1 MKSLINISN
10 SLNLTKQ
17 EFTTVEK
24 HILLITLLHLKNRQ
38 GFGVNIEEKLVVSFP
53 ATDIKETNLVRIKES
68 LDKITSRKIFFDE
81 STKSKD
87 YFGYI
92 VPFTYANYEGRV
104 GASST
109 ITVELNSRCNKLFLE
124 LANGYTTTDLQT
136 ILSLKS
142 VHAIRMYELLMMYR
156 KKNEWVIEL
165 DRLKGLLGLNLTAY
179 KSFTD
184 FETRI
189 LKYTQKELS
198 EHCNLFFN
206 WEIAAK
212 ERKKITSLKFK
223 IQDVDGMDREL
234 LAEETSKTIDYVSSL
249 GDIEVAAKVRAA
261 CLKYT
266 FTEKQIQWI
275 LETKERISELIRIDL
290 IVEDKISKGKPPRN
304 RTKYVAKSMG
314 FDKLKL

>member
-1 MKSLINISN
+1 MKSLIHISN

-38 GFGVNIEEKLVVSFP
+38 GFGVNVDDKLVVTFP

-92 VPFTYANYEGRV
+92 VPFTYANYEAKV
-104 GASST
+104 GAHST
-109 ITVELNSRCNKLFLE
+109 ITVELNNRCNKLFLE

-156 KKNEWVIEL
+156 KKNEWVIEI

-198 EHCNLFFN
+198 ERCGLYFD

-212 ERKKITSLKFK
+212 ERKKITTLKFV
-223 IQDVDGMDREL
+223 IQEAEGLEREQ
-234 LAEETSKTIDYVSSL
+234 LAEETSKTIDYVTSL
-249 GDIEVAAKVRAA
+249 GDVQVANKVRSA
-261 CLKYT
+261 CQKYT
-266 FTEKQIQWI
+266 LTEKQI
-275 LETKERISELIRIDL
+275 
-290 IVEDKISKGKPPRN
+290 
-304 RTKYVAKSMG
+304 
-314 FDKLKL
+314 